1 MDASQKLSSQ
11 DETTKVK
18 EGKISTAGTK
28 MMKMEVMEKMIKRK
42 ALKNNL
48 TRSQSYWLRDE
59 GKREENIKYITS

>member
-42 ALKNNL
+42 ALKKQFDKKAE
-48 TRSQSYWLRDE
+48 R
-59 GKREENIKYITS
+59 